1 MRMFRSLRMRI
12 WMGEDP
18 YVALS
23 TLVVLKNLGKDAST
37 QISSMS
43 LSFSILTMLCL
54 GMDLSVFSILQ
65 RV

>member
-1 MRMFRSLRMRI
+1 MFCSLRMRI

-18 YVALS
+18 DVALS
-23 TLVVLKNLGKDAST
+23 TLVVLNNLGKDAST

-65 RV
+65 GV